1 MLDDAPRDHHAMP
14 GIRVFC
20 TIGMRAVLD
29 AVAPPFAQ
37 ANSVAVVRVYDSS
50 VALMKRIA
58 DGESADAAV
67 FTAGAIDDL
76 IRQGKII
83 ERTDLSKS
91 FVGIAVARGAPR
103 PDIGTPEKF
112 KQAML
117 SAKSIAHSKTGA
129 SGLYFASLVEKLGI
143 ADAVRRKAKVQDGI
157 VGEVAARGEAEI
169 AVQQISELMQ
179 AEGVDIVGPLP
190 DALQSITIFSGGVF
204 AASGQLAAA
213 RAFVAYLA
221 SPAVAP
227 VIRQKGMEPV

>member
-1 MLDDAPRDHHAMP
+1 MP
-14 GIRVFC
+14 GIKVFC

-29 AVAPPFAQ
+29 AVAPAFAQ
-37 ANSVAVVRVYDSS
+37 ANGLAVARVYDSS

-58 DGESADAAV
+58 DGESADVAV
-67 FTAGAIDDL
+67 FTAAAIDDL
-76 IRQGKII
+76 IRQGKVID
-83 ERTDLSKS
+83 RTDLAKS
-91 FVGIAVARGAPR
+91 FVGIAVAKGAPK

-117 SAKSIAHSKTGA
+117 NAKSIAHSKTGA
-129 SGLYFASLVEKLGI
+129 SGLYFASLTEKLGI
-143 ADAVRRKAKVQDGI
+143 ADAVRAKAKVQDGI

-190 DALQSITIFSGGVF
+190 DALQSITIFSAGVF
-204 AASGQLAAA
+204 ASSRQPAAK
-213 RAFVAYLA
+213 AFVAHLA
-221 SPAVAP
+221 SAAVAP